1 MIRFLNGLIMAF
13 TMYTTIPMPKN
24 KWEEKNFPFILV
36 NLPTIGVFIGILWYV
51 IALVLRKINLN
62 QEISTVIL
70 MLFPLILTGFIHI
83 DGYMDT
89 CDAIFSRASLEK
101 KMINLLHQ

>member
-36 NLPTIGVFIGILWYV
+36 NLPIVGIFIGIL
-51 IALVLRKINLN
+51 
-62 QEISTVIL
+62 
-70 MLFPLILTGFIHI
+70 
-83 DGYMDT
+83 
-89 CDAIFSRASLEK
+89 
-101 KMINLLHQ
+101 